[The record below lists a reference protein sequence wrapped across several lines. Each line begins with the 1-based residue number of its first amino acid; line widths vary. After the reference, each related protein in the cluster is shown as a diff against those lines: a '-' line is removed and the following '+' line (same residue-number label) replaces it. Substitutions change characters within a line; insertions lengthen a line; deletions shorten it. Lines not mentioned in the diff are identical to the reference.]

1 MKGDKKVIEHLNRI
15 LTNELTA
22 TNQYFL
28 HARMLKDWGI
38 NELADYVYHESI
50 GEMRHADLMIQ
61 RILFLEGL
69 PNVQDISKIHIG
81 ENVKEM
87 MECDLKVESKNRD
100 DLREAIPYTE
110 SVRDFPSRDVL
121 SKILDDTEEHI
132 DWLETQLSLIER
144 LGEKAYVQQRLG
156 EVGSSEH

>member
-1 MKGDKKVIEHLNRI
+1 MKGDKKVIEHLNGI

-87 MECDLKVESKNRD
+87 MECDLRVESKNRD
-100 DLREAIPYTE
+100 DLRVAIPYCE

-156 EVGSSEH
+156 EVGSGEH